1 MCNVSY
7 LQYIRVNKTAKKWV
21 EWMNESK
28 NECNREW
35 INRIESCVS
44 NEPKVETRTNAI
56 IANFRSESYIGNV

>member
-7 LQYIRVNKTAKKWV
+7 LQYIRVNKNESN
-21 EWMNESK
+21 EWMNQK
-28 NECNREW
+28 MNAIANELIE
-35 INRIESCVS
+35 IESCVS